1 MTETRKKSG
10 QHWLLALKL
19 TATVGLVAFL
29 LSRAD
34 WDKIGQSFAQ
44 ANWFLLALVF
54 LAMALSVIISA
65 WKWRLLLD
73 IHGIQ
78 FSFSRLNRWYFIAM
92 FFNNFLPT
100 GIGGD
105 GYRVMKTWKNERSR
119 AGAVIAVFMERLTGI
134 VALLLLGFA
143 GGVIGWWLDGDWL
156 SRWIVIFGL
165 VGGGLTLVVGTVLLK
180 TGAIN
185 KLLQSPRCPSVVRT
199 TFEHLA
205 DYKAKPGESAEVMAV
220 SFGFHFLSIVWWLL
234 LIASVGAHLPVYH
247 LVVVVA
253 ILSIVTILPLS
264 INGIGLVDGSFIYLA
279 GQYGL
284 EYEQGLTIMLLLR
297 ALMIPISLIGAWH
310 YLKEKKGQTEH
321 VRN

>member
-1 MTETRKKSG
+1 MNASAKR
-10 QHWLLALKL
+10 WLLAVKL

-34 WDKIGQSFAQ
+34 WDKIGQSFAK
-44 ANWFLLALVF
+44 ADWFLLALVF
-54 LAMALSVIISA
+54 IAMTLCVVISA

-73 IHGIQ
+73 IHGIR
-78 FSFSRLNRWYFIAM
+78 FGFSRLNRLYFIAM

-134 VALLLLGFA
+134 AALLILGFI

-165 VGGGLTLVVGTVLLK
+165 AGGAVTLIAGIVLAK
-180 TGAIN
+180 TGAIY
-185 KLLQSPRCPSVVRT
+185 KLLQSPRCPGVVRT

-205 DYKAKPGESAEVMAV
+205 DYRAKPGESAEVMAV
-220 SFGFHFLSIVWWLL
+220 SFGFHFLTIAWWWLL
-234 LIASVGAHLPVYH
+234 IAAVGAHLPLYH
-247 LVVVVA
+247 LVVVLA

-279 GQYGL
+279 GLYGV

-297 ALMIPISLIGAWH
+297 ALMIPISLIGAWY
-310 YLKEKKGQTEH
+310 YLREKKDQH
-321 VRN
+321 VRD

>member
-1 MTETRKKSG
+1 MSKTGKS
-10 QHWLLALKL
+10 WLLAVKL
-19 TATVGLVAFL
+19 TATIGLTVFL

-34 WDKIGQSFAQ
+34 WGKIAHSFAQ
-44 ANWFLLALVF
+44 SNWVLLTLVF
-54 LAMALSVIISA
+54 IAMVLCVVISA

-73 IHGIQ
+73 IHGIRFPFLQ
-78 FSFSRLNRWYFIAM
+78 LNRYYFIAM

-105 GYRVMKTWKNERSR
+105 GYRVLKTWKNERSR

-134 VALLLLGFA
+134 AALLVLGFI
-143 GGVIGWWLDGDWL
+143 GGIVGWLVDGDWL
-156 SRWIVIFGL
+156 SRWLVVFGL
-165 VGGGLTLVVGTVLLK
+165 IGGALTLIAGTVLVK
-180 TGAIN
+180 TRATN
-185 KLLQSPRCPSVVRT
+185 KLLRSSHCPGVVRT

-205 DYKAKPGESAEVMAV
+205 DYKAKPGESAEVIAV
-220 SFGFHFLSIVWWLL
+220 SFGFHFLTIIWWWM
-234 LIASVGAHLPVYH
+234 LIAAVGAHLPLYH
-247 LVVVVA
+247 LVVVLA

-279 GQYGL
+279 GQYGM

-297 ALMIPISLIGAWH
+297 ALMIPISLIGAGY
-310 YLKEKKGQTEH
+310 YLKEKKGQAEH